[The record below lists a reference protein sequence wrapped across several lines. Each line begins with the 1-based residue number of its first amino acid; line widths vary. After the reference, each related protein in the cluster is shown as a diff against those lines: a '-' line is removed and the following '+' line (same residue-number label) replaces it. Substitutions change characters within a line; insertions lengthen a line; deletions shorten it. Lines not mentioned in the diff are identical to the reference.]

1 MDTNLQKYFAYVKT
15 VELGSFSKAAEA
27 LNYSQSGVSRM
38 IADLEEECGLMLL
51 KRDRAGVRLTSDGIA
66 LLPFARNLCE
76 EYLRLREQVD
86 ELNGL
91 QKGIIRI
98 GTFASAAQN
107 WLPGIIKR
115 FHKDYPNIEYE
126 ILLGDFDEI
135 ETWINEGRIDF
146 GFVELPT
153 RDAFIT
159 KELEKD
165 EFVAIIP
172 KNHPFAGDEQPCFP
186 IEKLED
192 EPFILL
198 EKNGRVEIAD
208 FLKEHELKLN
218 VRFTTWD
225 DYTIMSMVEQGIG
238 ISILPRLILKRLPY
252 DIVIKPLSKPT
263 FRTIGIARKS
273 GGTQSAALKR
283 FIPYID
289 YRNQS

>member
-165 EFVAIIP
+165 EFVAILRI
-172 KNHPFAGDEQPCFP
+172 
-186 IEKLED
+186 
-192 EPFILL
+192 
-198 EKNGRVEIAD
+198 
-208 FLKEHELKLN
+208 
-218 VRFTTWD
+218 T
-225 DYTIMSMVEQGIG
+225 
-238 ISILPRLILKRLPY
+238 RLP
-252 DIVIKPLSKPT
+252 VMSSHA
-263 FRTIGIARKS
+263 FR
-273 GGTQSAALKR
+273 
-283 FIPYID
+283 
-289 YRNQS
+289 

>member
-1 MDTNLQKYFAYVKT
+1 M
-15 VELGSFSKAAEA
+15 
-27 LNYSQSGVSRM
+27 
-38 IADLEEECGLMLL
+38 
-51 KRDRAGVRLTSDGIA
+51 
-66 LLPFARNLCE
+66 
-76 EYLRLREQVD
+76 
-86 ELNGL
+86 
-91 QKGIIRI
+91 
-98 GTFASAAQN
+98 
-107 WLPGIIKR
+107 
-115 FHKDYPNIEYE
+115 
-126 ILLGDFDEI
+126 
-135 ETWINEGRIDF
+135 
-146 GFVELPT
+146 

-172 KNHPFAGDEQPCFP
+172 KDHPFDGDEQPCFP
-186 IEKLED
+186 IEKLEA

-208 FLKEHELKLN
+208 FLKENDLKLN

-273 GGTQSAALKR
+273 GGAQSAALKR